1 MEFESLIEIRNIEEK
16 YNGWIYLDIPKLSIP
31 KGFAIALIGENGAGK
46 STFLKIL
53 SGVRN
58 DYTGSISYFN
68 GEKKEK
74 VIRNN
79 IGYTSPNDFFLST
92 CTIEDFGKTNE
103 LLYDNFSKDKYK
115 AICEDLGLSDE
126 KQAITSLSDGMKMKT
141 AIASVLAR
149 DTKLL
154 LLDEPASPFDPLM
167 RDKLCAIIRD
177 YLDKGNGEKSVLFS
191 THNIY
196 DMENVTDYAII
207 IAHGRIIEQGF
218 VEDLKEKYVIVKG
231 EARNTTRIEG
241 LILGFQQNDHGF
253 EGLCAVTDLEKLDGF
268 DITTEV
274 PTLSQISVALM
285 KDSKHP
291 LLFK

>member
-1 MEFESLIEIRNIEEK
+1 MDFESLIEVRNIEEK

-46 STFLKIL
+46 STLLKIL
-53 SGVRN
+53 SGIRN
-58 DYTGSISYFN
+58 DYTGQISYFG
-68 GEKKEK
+68 GEKKENI
-74 VIRNN
+74 IRNN
-79 IGYTSPNDFFLST
+79 IGYTSPNDFFLNT
-92 CTIEDFGKTNE
+92 CTIEDFGKANE

-126 KQAITSLSDGMKMKT
+126 KQVITSLSDGMKMKT

-167 RDKLCAIIRD
+167 RDKLCALIREYID
-177 YLDKGNGEKSVLFS
+177 TGNGEKSVLFS
-191 THNIY
+191 THNIS

-207 IAHGRIIEQGF
+207 IAQGRIIEQGF
-218 VEDLKEKYVIVKG
+218 VEDLKEKYVVVKG
-231 EARNTTRIEG
+231 EAQNTTRIES
-241 LILGFQQNDHGF
+241 LILGFQQNNYGF
-253 EGLCAVTDLEKLDGF
+253 EGLCPVADLEKLDGF
-268 DITTEV
+268 DITTEI